1 MVTAHTDV
9 VGSLLRPQALL
20 DARQRFEQG
29 EIEPAEFKRIE
40 DAAVD
45 AAVALQEQAGLDVV
59 TDGEMRRLSFQSG
72 LPDAVEGFGEVP
84 LDAYL
89 WGEWHGDEQVG
100 DRATE
105 RPPRLGVREPLRRR
119 RHIAAEELTY
129 LRGRTSRIPKITL
142 TSPSLYAN
150 LWSPELSLD
159 AYPTLD
165 SFLEDVVEIMRDEV
179 RELARLGATYLQ
191 LDAPH
196 YPLLIDPA
204 TRAFYESQGWSLER
218 WLDRGI
224 ELDNAV
230 IAAAP
235 GVTFGFHLCRG
246 NQGSRW
252 LVSGGYDPI
261 AARLFRGV
269 NAQRLLLEYDDE
281 RSGSFQ
287 PLREVPDDRMVVLGL
302 VTTKSGRRETV
313 EELERRTRG
322 GGGVHRPGAAG
333 DLAAVRFRDV
343 GGRECPY
350 TGRRARQA
358 GDDRARVG
366 RHLGVTGLRRS
377 APSAY
382 HSAIPRSR
390 NGPGPAKGTVTDMR
404 RVLVVAP
411 TRRDLLNLADARVLA
426 RYDLVFEERP
436 GVQGVFGSS
445 DSTAALAVVVADR
458 LGLPGPGYEAFMRCH
473 DKLVSRRIQAEAVPE
488 ATPRFA
494 PLDAM
499 RPPERPP
506 LPYPFFV
513 KPVQGHLSQHAY
525 EVDSDERLAE
535 VLAAARRA
543 SFRHLIA
550 EELLSGHLVTF
561 EGFMHD
567 GEVTPVGV
575 TDAVLHA
582 NGISFLRF
590 EYPSKLPAGP
600 QQQMAEIAS
609 RLMPAFGFDQSLFN
623 IEFFVRG
630 RRTPDDRRG
639 ERADGVA
646 VRAAGAGRARR
657 LHV

>member
-1 MVTAHTDV
+1 
-9 VGSLLRPQALL
+9 
-20 DARQRFEQG
+20 
-29 EIEPAEFKRIE
+29 
-40 DAAVD
+40 
-45 AAVALQEQAGLDVV
+45 
-59 TDGEMRRLSFQSG
+59 
-72 LPDAVEGFGEVP
+72 
-84 LDAYL
+84 
-89 WGEWHGDEQVG
+89 
-100 DRATE
+100 
-105 RPPRLGVREPLRRR
+105 
-119 RHIAAEELTY
+119 
-129 LRGRTSRIPKITL
+129 
-142 TSPSLYAN
+142 
-150 LWSPELSLD
+150 
-159 AYPTLD
+159 
-165 SFLEDVVEIMRDEV
+165 
-179 RELARLGATYLQ
+179 
-191 LDAPH
+191 
-196 YPLLIDPA
+196 
-204 TRAFYESQGWSLER
+204 
-218 WLDRGI
+218 
-224 ELDNAV
+224 
-230 IAAAP
+230 
-235 GVTFGFHLCRG
+235 
-246 NQGSRW
+246 
-252 LVSGGYDPI
+252 
-261 AARLFRGV
+261 
-269 NAQRLLLEYDDE
+269 
-281 RSGSFQ
+281 
-287 PLREVPDDRMVVLGL
+287 
-302 VTTKSGRRETV
+302 
-313 EELERRTRG
+313 
-322 GGGVHRPGAAG
+322 
-333 DLAAVRFRDV
+333 
-343 GGRECPY
+343 
-350 TGRRARQA
+350 
-358 GDDRARVG
+358 
-366 RHLGVTGLRRS
+366 
-377 APSAY
+377 
-382 HSAIPRSR
+382 
-390 NGPGPAKGTVTDMR
+390 MR

-494 PLDAM
+494 PIDAM

-550 EELLSGHLVTF
+550 EELLSGRLVTF

-567 GEVTPVGV
+567 GEVSPVGV

-609 RLMPAFGFDQSLFN
+609 RLMPALGFDQSLFN
-623 IEFFVRG
+623 IEFFVAG
-630 RRTPDDRRG
+630 RRTPHDRRG